1 MGFTSKVKYLV
12 IALFSAFFCYQI
24 TSVALADQLIGT
36 LITSKSTTRVLGKTE
51 HETHQVFISN
61 DGTRI
66 ARYTNGG
73 QKIEINHL
81 TKHNGVQYIYDAT
94 DGNGWLKQE
103 TPGIDSGKQ
112 ALTMFDRKV
121 QQARG
126 TSSYVGEGN
135 VAGLP
140 CKKYTFSGGF
150 SWCTWQRENLKR
162 DKRMP
167 VSITLSSRWDLP
179 KGDYSEEVV
188 QSVQFDVAIDERKFS
203 LPAEV
208 MKRPVFDPTSDKD
221 NPTNAWC
228 KAETKKT
235 GVNPCD
241 DAQGDEGDEEAWD
254 VE

>member
-1 MGFTSKVKYLV
+1 MGFAGIFKHLLV
-12 IALFSAFFCYQI
+12 GLGATYVFYQ
-24 TSVALADQLIGT
+24 TTGVALADQRAGT
-36 LITSKSTTRVLGKTE
+36 LITSKATTRVLGKIE

-73 QKIEINHL
+73 QKIEISHL

-94 DGNGWLKQE
+94 GGNGWLKLE
-103 TPGIDSGKQ
+103 TPGIDSGIQ

-126 TSSYVGEGN
+126 TSSYVGEGR
-135 VAGLP
+135 VAGLS

-179 KGDYSEEVV
+179 KGDFSEEIV
-188 QSVQFDVAIDERKFS
+188 QSVQFDIAIDDRKFS
-203 LPAEV
+203 PPADV
-208 MKRPVFDPTSDKD
+208 MKRPVFDPTNDKD

-241 DAQGDEGDEEAWD
+241 DDQDDEEAWD

>member
-1 MGFTSKVKYLV
+1 MGCASIFKHLV
-12 IALFSAFFCYQI
+12 VGLCTVVVCYQ
-24 TSVALADQLIGT
+24 TTNVALADQRAGT
-36 LITSKSTTRVLGKTE
+36 LINSKSTTRILGKTVV
-51 HETHQVFISN
+51 ETHQTFISN

-81 TKHNGVQYIYDAT
+81 TKHSGVQYIYDAT
-94 DGNGWLKQE
+94 DGNGWLKLE
-103 TPGIDSGKQ
+103 TPGIDSGIQ

-121 QQARG
+121 QQSRG
-126 TSSYVGEGN
+126 NSTYVGESRI
-135 VAGLP
+135 AGLI
-140 CKKYTFSGGF
+140 CKKYTFTGGF

-179 KGDYSEEVV
+179 KGDFSEEIV
-188 QSVQFDVAIDERKFS
+188 QSVQFDTAIDERKFS
-203 LPAEV
+203 PPAEV
-208 MKRPVFDPTSDKD
+208 MKRPVFDPTNEKN

-235 GVNPCD
+235 GVNPCED
-241 DAQGDEGDEEAWD
+241 DQVGEDDEEAWD

>member
-1 MGFTSKVKYLV
+1 MKLANQIKYLAV
-12 IALFSAFFCYQI
+12 GIATTFVCYH
-24 TSVALADQLIGT
+24 TSVAVADQRTGT
-36 LITSKSTTRVLGKTE
+36 LIISKSTSRILGQTNY
-51 HETHQVFISN
+51 ETHQVFISN
-61 DGTRI
+61 DGSRI

-81 TKHNGVQYIYDAT
+81 SKHNGVQYIFDAT
-94 DGNGWLKQE
+94 DGNGWLKLE
-103 TPGIDSGKQ
+103 TPGIDTGIQ

-121 QQARG
+121 RQTHGAS
-126 TSSYVGEGN
+126 TYVGEGRI
-135 VAGLP
+135 AGLP
-140 CKKYTFSGGF
+140 CKRYTYKEGL

-167 VSITLSSRWDLP
+167 VSITLTSRWDLP

-203 LPAEV
+203 PPAEV
-208 MKRPVFDPTSDKD
+208 MKRPVFDPTNDKN

-241 DAQGDEGDEEAWD
+241 DGQEGEDDEEAWD

>member
-1 MGFTSKVKYLV
+1 MGFANIFRQLIVGLCAVVFCNQTTGV
-12 IALFSAFFCYQI
+12 AF
-24 TSVALADQLIGT
+24 ADQRTGT
-36 LITSKSTTRVLGKTE
+36 LIHSKSVSHIMGKTV
-51 HETHQVFISN
+51 HETHQIFISN
-61 DGTRI
+61 DGSRI

-94 DGNGWLKQE
+94 DGNGWLKLE
-103 TPGIDSGKQ
+103 TPGIDLGVQ
-112 ALTMFDRKV
+112 ALTMFDRKL
-121 QQARG
+121 QQTRG
-126 TSSYVGEGN
+126 NSIYTGEGR

-140 CKKYTFSGGF
+140 CKKFTYKGGF
-150 SWCTWQRENLKR
+150 SWCTWQRENLKQ

-167 VSITLSSRWDLP
+167 VSIILSSRWDMP
-179 KGDYSEEVV
+179 RGDYAEEVV

-203 LPAEV
+203 PPTEV
-208 MKRPVFDPTSDKD
+208 LKRPVFDPTNDKS

-241 DAQGDEGDEEAWD
+241 DDEESEDEEEAWD

>member
-1 MGFTSKVKYLV
+1 MGFARNVKYLV
-12 IALFSAFFCYQI
+12 IALATAFFCYQ
-24 TSVALADQLIGT
+24 TTGVASAVQRAGT
-36 LITSKSTTRVLGKTE
+36 LIHSKSTTRVLGKTE

-73 QKIEINHL
+73 QKIEISHL
-81 TKHNGVQYIYDAT
+81 TQHNGVQYIYDAT
-94 DGNGWLKQE
+94 DGNGWLKLE
-103 TPGIDSGKQ
+103 TPGIDSGIQ

-121 QQARG
+121 QQSHG
-126 TSSYVGEGN
+126 TSTYIGEGRI
-135 VAGLP
+135 AGLP
-140 CKKYTFSGGF
+140 CKKYTFKEGF

-167 VSITLSSRWDLP
+167 VSITLTSRWDLP
-179 KGDYSEEVV
+179 KGDFSEEIV
-188 QSVQFDVAIDERKFS
+188 QSVQFDIAIDDRKFS
-203 LPAEV
+203 PPAEV
-208 MKRPVFDPTSDKD
+208 MKRPVFDPTNDKD

-241 DAQGDEGDEEAWD
+241 DDQGDEEAWD